1 MLKCSRICFFIP
13 DVSPELQTHIPN
25 VHWTSL
31 FGCLSEFSNH
41 TCPKW
46 HYQSSSLPQPQPKFL
61 FHSQP
66 SHHGNSI
73 FTVVWATNFAVTFD
87 SSHSLTTHRKS
98 CWLFLLNTQNLTTS
112 NCHGCH
118 LVWSEPPSPVA
129 WMTAITP
136 YWCPWLAPPRV
147 NSQPAARIC

>member
-25 VHWTSL
+25 VYWTSL
-31 FGCLSEFSNH
+31 LGCLSEFSNH
-41 TCPKW
+41 TYPKW
-46 HYQSSSLPQPQPKFL
+46 NYQSSSLPQPPPKFL
-61 FHSQP
+61 FHSQF
-66 SHHGNSI
+66 SHYGNSI
-73 FTVVWATNFAVTFD
+73 FPVVWAINFAVLFD
-87 SSHSLTTHRKS
+87 FSHSLATHRKS

-118 LVWSEPPSPVA
+118 PRLVWA
-129 WMTAITP
+129 TIT
-136 YWCPWLAPPRV
+136 CCLNDCDNSLPWLAPPRV